1 MAIVVDEFGGTE
13 GIITMEDIVEEIL
26 GDAVPRG
33 DVDPYIEPLED
44 GKFLV
49 SGNARL
55 DDLSEYLGF
64 QIEAEGID
72 TIGGFVFTRLGYLPP
87 SGHKTRNSTARHYG
101 AARWAKANRGAPA
114 GKNNRCRMDEAP
126 GRRQRC
132 ELMIGFI
139 IFCCWIVSF
148 FFNGIESGLLS
159 IDPVRLRQNV
169 KRRVPAAVR
178 LNRLLKHPE
187 RLLVTVLLITN
198 AADIVGLLLLTRQ
211 LVRSWGYAG
220 FFFSLAIALPVYL
233 FLLSVLPKSLFRRFP
248 FRALAR
254 LAGILEFASILFSPL
269 LELGARLGRLLLPGR
284 AAKRARLFAAREEL
298 KQITTQSEREGSL
311 TATER
316 AMIHNVVDFRGVKV
330 RDVMVPLPKVVA
342 VRPST
347 STQEALALSASSGRR
362 SSTCDYAGRS
372 AGWID

>member
-1 MAIVVDEFGGTE
+1 
-13 GIITMEDIVEEIL
+13 
-26 GDAVPRG
+26 
-33 DVDPYIEPLED
+33 
-44 GKFLV
+44 
-49 SGNARL
+49 
-55 DDLSEYLGF
+55 
-64 QIEAEGID
+64 
-72 TIGGFVFTRLGYLPP
+72 
-87 SGHKTRNSTARHYG
+87 
-101 AARWAKANRGAPA
+101 
-114 GKNNRCRMDEAP
+114 
-126 GRRQRC
+126 
-132 ELMIGFI
+132 MIAFA

-159 IDPVRLRQNV
+159 IDPVRLRQDV
-169 KRRVPAAVR
+169 KRRVPAALR

-233 FLLSVLPKSLFRRFP
+233 FLLLVLPKSLFQRFP

-254 LAGILEFASILFSPL
+254 LAGVLEFASILFSPL
-269 LELGARLGRLLLPGR
+269 LELGARLGRLLLPIR

-347 STQEALALSASSGRR
+347 STQEALALSASSGVDRLPVITPEGQPGGLINVLDILVEQNGARPLSDYIRR
-362 SSTCDYAGRS
+362 IVTTNEEDPAYRIVQRLRAAHVGLAAVLDQKRNLRGIVTIEDLIRRLVSSTEARV
-372 AGWID
+372 